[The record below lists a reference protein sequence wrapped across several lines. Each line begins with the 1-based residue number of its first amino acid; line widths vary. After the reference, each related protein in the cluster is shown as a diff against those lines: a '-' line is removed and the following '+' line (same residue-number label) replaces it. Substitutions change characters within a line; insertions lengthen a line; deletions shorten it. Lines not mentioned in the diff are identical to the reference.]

1 MECRRVDVKGG
12 TMSLDGIKGKP
23 ARMQLPDGVLRDRRD
38 DAAREALVRRI
49 RAEFADMPGLS
60 LTLNQAS
67 RLLGVDRTACAR
79 ILGALTREGA
89 LRRNAQNLYVRADRF
104 ARGA

>member
-1 MECRRVDVKGG
+1 MA
-12 TMSLDGIKGKP
+12 LDDIRGKP
-23 ARMQLPDGVLRDRRD
+23 VRMHLPDGVLAERRD
-38 DAAREALVRRI
+38 HASREALVRRI
-49 RAEFADMPGLS
+49 RAEFSDMPGLS

-67 RLLGVDRTACAR
+67 RLLGVDPMACAR
-79 ILGALTREGA
+79 ILASLTHDGA